1 VFSHIFFI
9 FFKYKPYTSTQNS
22 NINIPLPINKYMTRL
37 SISGIF
43 NLLEKLNMKFP
54 DGRSGLDDKVRFE
67 EKVSFKLTKIDG
79 KTITGG

>member
-1 VFSHIFFI
+1 
-9 FFKYKPYTSTQNS
+9 
-22 NINIPLPINKYMTRL
+22 MTRL